1 MAEKEHI
8 AQLIESI
15 LFVYGEPM
23 TVEKLAKV
31 TERKKEEVRDAID
44 ALRDSLSDR
53 GIVLIEKDG
62 SVQLGTRPEH
72 ASAIEKL
79 IKGDFSEDLSKAA
92 VETLATVAYKGPI
105 TRADIEYVRG
115 VNSSFTLR
123 NLLMRG
129 LIERV
134 ENPKDARAY
143 VYKISFDFLRYLGI
157 TKVDELPGFEE
168 FKKSA
173 IEIFEEK
180 PSGEASTPEEHVT
193 E

>member
-1 MAEKEHI
+1 MFAEKNLSR
-8 AQLIESI
+8 LIESI

-23 TVEKLAKV
+23 TLEKLAKV
-31 TERKKEEVRDAID
+31 TERKKEEVHTAIEELRE
-44 ALRDSLSDR
+44 ALKDR
-53 GIVLIEKDG
+53 GIVLIEKEG
-62 SVQLGTRPEH
+62 SVQLGTRPDH
-72 ASAIEKL
+72 AAVIEKL

-92 VETLATVAYKGPI
+92 VETLAIVAYKGPI

-123 NLLMRG
+123 NLMMRG
-129 LIERV
+129 LVERV

-143 VYKISFDFLRYLGI
+143 VYKISFDFLRYLGV

-168 FKKSA
+168 FKKST

-180 PSGEASTPEEHVT
+180 PSGEVGTPKDYAQ
-193 E
+193 

>member
-8 AQLIESI
+8 TQLIESI

-23 TVEKLAKV
+23 TMEKLAKV

-72 ASAIEKL
+72 ANAIEKL

-92 VETLATVAYKGPI
+92 VETLAIVAYKGPI